1 MLHNL
6 PPLPPIK
13 GGEGEESKFPRA
25 ASASKYIQATNEE
38 GNYLDLINLNL
49 INFVLLAMIIVK

>member
-13 GGEGEESKFPRA
+13 GGDGEESKFPRA
-25 ASASKYIQATNEE
+25 ASASKYIQATHED
-38 GNYLDLINLNL
+38 GNYIKMFGFHLIPS
-49 INFVLLAMIIVK
+49 

>member
-25 ASASKYIQATNEE
+25 ASASKYIQATNDE
-38 GNYLDLINLNL
+38 GNYLQILRFICMFLK
-49 INFVLLAMIIVK
+49 NFVCHDSC

>member
-13 GGEGEESKFPRA
+13 GENGEGSKFPRA
-25 ASASKYIQATNEE
+25 RSASKYIQATNDE
-38 GNYLDLINLNL
+38 GNE
-49 INFVLLAMIIVK
+49 A

>member
-25 ASASKYIQATNEE
+25 ASASKYIQATHDDGNESYSHLSLS
-38 GNYLDLINLNL
+38 NYL
-49 INFVLLAMIIVK
+49 

>member
-13 GGEGEESKFPRA
+13 GERGDESKFPRA
-25 ASASKYIQATNEE
+25 SSASKYIQATNDE
-38 GNYLDLINLNL
+38 GKDYG
-49 INFVLLAMIIVK
+49 FVIIILPLWIIYYYK